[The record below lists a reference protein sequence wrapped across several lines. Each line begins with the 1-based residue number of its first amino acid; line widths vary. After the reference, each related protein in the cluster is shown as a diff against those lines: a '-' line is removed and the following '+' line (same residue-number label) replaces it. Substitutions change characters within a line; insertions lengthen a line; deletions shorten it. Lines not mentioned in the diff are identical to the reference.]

1 MMSLVEPLQRPEN
14 VETNKRAAEYPLVLT
29 TFVNDAQMAVRFRRS
44 DQELRCRLFLFRDRP
59 RTSCC

>member
-29 TFVNDAQMAVRFRRS
+29 TFVNDAKMAVRFRRS